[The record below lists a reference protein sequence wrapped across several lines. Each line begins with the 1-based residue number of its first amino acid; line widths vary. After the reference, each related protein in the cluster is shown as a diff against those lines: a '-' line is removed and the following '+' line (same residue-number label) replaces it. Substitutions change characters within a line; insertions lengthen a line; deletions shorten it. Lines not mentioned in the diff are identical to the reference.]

1 MNRLLIGT
9 AVAVLLGLS
18 PVLAADDFAMQP
30 PTQSGVTHDTAKSA
44 TQPELRQRRHFWRR
58 C

>member
-9 AVAVLLGLS
+9 LWPFYLS
-18 PVLAADDFAMQP
+18 SRSRSDDSAMQP

-44 TQPELRQRRHFWRR
+44 TQPDFRQRRHFWRR
-58 C
+58 G